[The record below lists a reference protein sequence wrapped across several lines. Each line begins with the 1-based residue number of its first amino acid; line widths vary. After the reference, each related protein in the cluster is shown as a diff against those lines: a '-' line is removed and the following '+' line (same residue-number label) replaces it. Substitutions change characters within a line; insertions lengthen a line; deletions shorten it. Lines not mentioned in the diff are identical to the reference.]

1 MPRPR
6 RDSEILPA
14 KERLENAFWELL
26 SEREYRKITV
36 TDIVRTADVNRN
48 SFYYHFDDIPSLL
61 EEILVEEADRFVA
74 TETDNN
80 TSVYESLISVI
91 DYAFSNKSVIQ
102 HIYNSANRTTFDVYL
117 NRICT
122 HAIKSYFDKLEITK
136 NIAEDDLDA
145 MIMYYKC
152 QLVGFIIDWLGG
164 GMKYDLRIKMKRI
177 CELFEGSM
185 ESALDRCAKINA

>member
-91 DYAFSNKSVIQ
+91 DYAFSNKLVIQ

>member
-1 MPRPR
+1 MPTFTKAAIKATFI
-6 RDSEILPA
+6 S
-14 KERLENAFWELL
+14 LL
-26 SEREYRKITV
+26 NKKPLNKITV
-36 TDIVRTADVNRN
+36 KEIVEECGINRN

-152 QLVGFIIDWLGG
+152 RFYYRLARRRYEI
-164 GMKYDLRIKMKRI
+164 
-177 CELFEGSM
+177 
-185 ESALDRCAKINA
+185 

>member
-1 MPRPR
+1 M
-6 RDSEILPA
+6 
-14 KERLENAFWELL
+14 
-26 SEREYRKITV
+26 
-36 TDIVRTADVNRN
+36 
-48 SFYYHFDDIPSLL
+48 
-61 EEILVEEADRFVA
+61 
-74 TETDNN
+74 
-80 TSVYESLISVI
+80 
-91 DYAFSNKSVIQ
+91 IQ

-136 NIAEDDLDA
+136 NIVEDDLDA

-164 GMKYDLRIKMKRI
+164 GMKYDLKIKMKRI

>member
-1 MPRPR
+1 MYKRQIKATFI
-6 RDSEILPA
+6 S
-14 KERLENAFWELL
+14 LL
-26 SEREYRKITV
+26 NKKPLNKITV
-36 TDIVRTADVNRN
+36 KEIVEECGINRN

-74 TETDNN
+74 TETDNS

-91 DYAFSNKSVIQ
+91 DYASSNKSVIQ

>member
-1 MPRPR
+1 MKNA
-6 RDSEILPA
+6 ELTVIL
-14 KERLENAFWELL
+14 
-26 SEREYRKITV
+26 ST
-36 TDIVRTADVNRN
+36 T
-48 SFYYHFDDIPSLL
+48 
-61 EEILVEEADRFVA
+61 ILTTFRRFVA

>member
-185 ESALDRCAKINA
+185 ESALDRCAKING

>member
-1 MPRPR
+1 MCI
-6 RDSEILPA
+6 RD
-14 KERLENAFWELL
+14 R
-26 SEREYRKITV
+26 
-36 TDIVRTADVNRN
+36 
-48 SFYYHFDDIPSLL
+48 
-61 EEILVEEADRFVA
+61 
-74 TETDNN
+74 
-80 TSVYESLISVI
+80 
-91 DYAFSNKSVIQ
+91 

-164 GMKYDLRIKMKRI
+164 GMKYDLKIKMKRI

-185 ESALDRCAKINA
+185 ESALDRCTKINA

>member
-1 MPRPR
+1 MPTFTKAAIKATFI
-6 RDSEILPA
+6 S
-14 KERLENAFWELL
+14 LL
-26 SEREYRKITV
+26 NKKPLNKITV
-36 TDIVRTADVNRN
+36 KEIVEECGINRN

-102 HIYNSANRTTFDVYL
+102 HIYNSANRTTFYVYL

-164 GMKYDLRIKMKRI
+164 GMKYDLKIKMKRI
-177 CELFEGSM
+177 CELFVGSM

>member
-74 TETDNN
+74 TETDNS

-91 DYAFSNKSVIQ
+91 DYASSNKLVIQ

>member
-1 MPRPR
+1 MPTFTKAAIKATFI
-6 RDSEILPA
+6 S
-14 KERLENAFWELL
+14 LL
-26 SEREYRKITV
+26 NKKPLNKITV
-36 TDIVRTADVNRN
+36 KEIVEECGINRN

-164 GMKYDLRIKMKRI
+164 GMKYDLKFKMKRI

-185 ESALDRCAKINA
+185 ESALVRCAKINA

>member
-1 MPRPR
+1 MPTFTKAAIKATFI
-6 RDSEILPA
+6 S
-14 KERLENAFWELL
+14 LL
-26 SEREYRKITV
+26 NKKPLNKITV
-36 TDIVRTADVNRN
+36 KEIVEECGINRN

-74 TETDNN
+74 TETDSN

-152 QLVGFIIDWLGG
+152 LLYKGKQHVPLVRDGNEQNRVCGVLG
-164 GMKYDLRIKMKRI
+164 I
-177 CELFEGSM
+177 CMDPKLGSG
-185 ESALDRCAKINA
+185 SPCSWRYL

>member
-164 GMKYDLRIKMKRI
+164 GMKYDLKIKMKRI

>member
-1 MPRPR
+1 M
-6 RDSEILPA
+6 
-14 KERLENAFWELL
+14 KNAEL
-26 SEREYRKITV
+26 TV
-36 TDIVRTADVNRN
+36 
-48 SFYYHFDDIPSLL
+48 IPSTT
-61 EEILVEEADRFVA
+61 ILTTFRRFLRKFVEEADRFVA

-136 NIAEDDLDA
+136 ILP
-145 MIMYYKC
+145 
-152 QLVGFIIDWLGG
+152 
-164 GMKYDLRIKMKRI
+164 KMT
-177 CELFEGSM
+177 LTQ
-185 ESALDRCAKINA
+185 

>member
-1 MPRPR
+1 MPTFTKAAIKATFI
-6 RDSEILPA
+6 S
-14 KERLENAFWELL
+14 LL
-26 SEREYRKITV
+26 NKKPLNKITV
-36 TDIVRTADVNRN
+36 KEIVEECGINRN

-74 TETDNN
+74 TETDNS

-91 DYAFSNKSVIQ
+91 DYASSNKLVIQ

-136 NIAEDDLDA
+136 NIAEDDL
-145 MIMYYKC
+145 
-152 QLVGFIIDWLGG
+152 VGFIIDWLGG